1 MSLAHPLACSC
12 LDCLIRRLRD
22 ELRAETPMK
31 LHARGV
37 GGQRSTKRASEEDDG
52 SGPRS
57 TGGTWHP
64 TVGPGYGTQVGL
76 PFTPAM
82 ERYLNHP
89 DYWGLSR
96 LGMSSII
103 EVSDAC
109 ASRHPQ
115 HRRPLFTRTV
125 CGQLVFEVAYLGQSV
140 DDVAWLHGLEKV
152 QVEGMLR
159 WALKHAAQWRLNQF
173 YRLTKVPG
181 TEQPYPERERVA

>member
-1 MSLAHPLACSC
+1 VSLAHPLACSC

-31 LHARGV
+31 LHARAV
-37 GGQRSTKRASEEDDG
+37 PVLRDYDG
-52 SGPRS
+52 IP
-57 TGGTWHP
+57 TTAYPDEGGT
-64 TVGPGYGTQVGL
+64 GL
-76 PFTPAM
+76 PFSAAM
-82 ERYLNHP
+82 HRYLGHP
-89 DYWGLSR
+89 DSWGTSR
-96 LGMSSII
+96 MGMSSII

-181 TEQPYPERERVA
+181 TEQPYPERDRVA